1 MVLDKIALFFMA
13 AFLFFSFGLQIGGL
27 MHLLPLYL
35 TSPLLFFALFILL
48 IYVNNRKKFRGF

>member
-1 MVLDKIALFFMA
+1 MA
-13 AFLFFSFGLQIGGL
+13 VFLFFSFGLQIGGL